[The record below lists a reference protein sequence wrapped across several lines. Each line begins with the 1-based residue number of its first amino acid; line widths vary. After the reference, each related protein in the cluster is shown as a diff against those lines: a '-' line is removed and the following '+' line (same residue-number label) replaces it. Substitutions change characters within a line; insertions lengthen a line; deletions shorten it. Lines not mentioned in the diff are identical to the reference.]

1 MSQDQPDYA
10 QMRKDEHVRDL
21 FAWIQRREA
30 HGAKVGDI
38 IKEMG
43 TPQWK
48 QDHPLD
54 VSVRMMAQGGCEI
67 ICVGSTLVIRH
78 DGNMWHPPEAP

>member
-21 FAWIQRREA
+21 FAWIKRREA

-48 QDHPLD
+48 QDHPLE
-54 VSVRMMAQGGCEI
+54 VSVHVGALGCEI
-67 ICVGSTLVIRH
+67 TCVDLRLVIRH
-78 DGNMWHPPEAP
+78 DGTTWQPPA